1 MTFAIGV
8 CERVYLSAHP
18 SRSLSLEFALVHAYI
33 HTWSSFDEVHGADF
47 FILCQPSHN
56 YRCWQNTIDI
66 EKTSKCSGSTFFF
79 FQARLGVHNRKP
91 SFFMYTYIHIYIYIY
106 ICVCIYVYMT
116 TSLNAPALHGL
127 RHLVV
132 FVAVETSVVRVS
144 YIYYQIKRG
153 DS

>member
-1 MTFAIGV
+1 M
-8 CERVYLSAHP
+8 CVY
-18 SRSLSLEFALVHAYI
+18 
-33 HTWSSFDEVHGADF
+33 
-47 FILCQPSHN
+47 
-56 YRCWQNTIDI
+56 
-66 EKTSKCSGSTFFF
+66 
-79 FQARLGVHNRKP
+79 
-91 SFFMYTYIHIYIYIY
+91 
-106 ICVCIYVYMT
+106 IYVYMT